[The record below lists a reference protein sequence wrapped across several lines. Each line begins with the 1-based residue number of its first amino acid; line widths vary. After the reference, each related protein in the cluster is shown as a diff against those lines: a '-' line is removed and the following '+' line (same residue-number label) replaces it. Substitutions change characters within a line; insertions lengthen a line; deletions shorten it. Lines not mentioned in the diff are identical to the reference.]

1 MDDPEL
7 AARLARGDDE
17 AFSTMARRYA
27 AEARRVARVVL
38 HDDADADD
46 AVQDAFLSAW
56 RNIARYDPA
65 RPFRPWLMRIVLN
78 AARNVRRRERVRRAE
93 PIAEAQPSPAASPEQ
108 ETARALLRE
117 RLAAAM
123 ALLPERARL
132 ALMLFDAEGY
142 TSGEIAEMLGRP
154 EGTIRSDVF
163 HARRV
168 LRARLAPHLEDA
180 S

>member
-1 MDDPEL
+1 
-7 AARLARGDDE
+7 
-17 AFSTMARRYA
+17 MARRYA

-38 HDDADADD
+38 HDEADADD

-56 RNIARYDPA
+56 RNIARYDPT

-78 AARNVRRRERVRRAE
+78 AAKNVRRRERVRRAE
-93 PIAEAQPSPAASPEQ
+93 PIADEQPSPAASPEQ

-117 RLAAAM
+117 RLANAM
-123 ALLPERARL
+123 RALPERARL
-132 ALMLFDAEGY
+132 ALMLFDGEGY

-163 HARRV
+163 HARRA
-168 LRARLAPHLEDA
+168 LRTRLAPHLEDA